1 MGKVIAETIQKYPEK
16 LFIRTSQMY
25 GVLRDKAFGAPDPV
39 EPVMTLTVCHLC
51 RALRTPCAPRALV
64 RYAEFQ
70 RQRGTRKR
78 GDGTGRCITPCA
90 GVGDGARRAGQAL
103 TESAGKQ
110 LLALYGIP
118 VTNERLVTSAA
129 EAARAAQE
137 IGFPVAMKIVSPQI
151 THKTEAGGVVLN
163 VTRAD
168 EAHTAFER
176 IMHNARQYNAPAE
189 LHGVLVQ
196 EMVQGGRETIVGMT
210 SDPQFG
216 PGIVFGLGGIFV
228 EVLHDTVL
236 RVPPRCR
243 RSARDD

>member
-1 MGKVIAETIQKYPEK
+1 
-16 LFIRTSQMY
+16 
-25 GVLRDKAFGAPDPV
+25 
-39 EPVMTLTVCHLC
+39 
-51 RALRTPCAPRALV
+51 
-64 RYAEFQ
+64 
-70 RQRGTRKR
+70 
-78 GDGTGRCITPCA
+78 
-90 GVGDGARRAGQAL
+90 
-103 TESAGKQ
+103 
-110 LLALYGIP
+110 
-118 VTNERLVTSAA
+118 
-129 EAARAAQE
+129 
-137 IGFPVAMKIVSPQI
+137 MKIVSPQI

-176 IMHNARQYNAPAE
+176 IMHNARQSNAPAE

-196 EMVQGGRETIVGMT
+196 EMVQGGREILVGMT